1 MSKPPLNELRYTP
14 SDPVAALA
22 TATERLYTS
31 FASVPFDPAMPQSP
45 VSASAAEVA
54 ALGQP
59 VATLAPDLVARFV
72 LRAGTTWSGPDDI
85 RRIVPRALEL
95 AADHQ
100 LPVDR
105 RLLWTKLRWAG
116 WPDWPTYQAL
126 TVRAFLRAEWGRLL
140 RSPPRPAHL
149 AHRWLRHTATG
160 VDDLAPFL
168 DDWHDALGPLTPPVH
183 HRAAT
188 GHLVVLL
195 VGSPLRAEQ
204 PETIGELFPA
214 NRRAAQ
220 ALTDWLTGPGTTHQ
234 LQRSA
239 EALAD
244 TTDSRR
250 VSVAVERL
258 ARFRAAVA
266 GSGGGQPR
274 EEPGPSRPEPDG
286 PQRDRGF
293 RLGRPRRAAGTGQ
306 PSQPG

>member
-1 MSKPPLNELRYTP
+1 MRSTGSGTVADQSLDSPGPHPLAAPLMSTSSPLNELRYRP
-14 SDPVAALA
+14 ADPAANLA
-22 TATERLYTS
+22 VATERLYTS
-31 FASVPFDPAMPQSP
+31 FASVAFDPVMPQSP
-45 VSASAAEVA
+45 VSVLGADVA

-59 VATLAPDLVARFV
+59 VATLSPDLVARFV
-72 LRAGTTWSGPDDI
+72 LKAGTTWGGPDDI

-95 AADHQ
+95 AADHR

-126 TVRAFLRAEWGRLL
+126 TVREFLRAEWGRLL

-149 AHRWLRHTATG
+149 AHRWLRHTAEG
-160 VDDLAPFL
+160 VDDLSPFL
-168 DDWHDALGPLTPPVH
+168 DDWHDALGPLTVPVH

-195 VGSPLRAEQ
+195 VGSPLRPDH
-204 PETIGELFPA
+204 PETVRELFPT
-214 NRRAAQ
+214 NPRAAK
-220 ALTDWLTGPGTTHQ
+220 ALTAWLNGPGTAHE

-239 EALAD
+239 VALAD

-258 ARFRAAVA
+258 TRFRAAVA
-266 GSGGGQPR
+266 AAASDPADGKPAESD
-274 EEPGPSRPEPDG
+274 PD
-286 PQRDRGF
+286 
-293 RLGRPRRAAGTGQ
+293 
-306 PSQPG
+306 